1 MATVC
6 VTSLSLMDAGV
17 PIAKPIAGIAMGL
30 IKEKDKHAILSDI
43 LGDEDHLGDMDFK
56 VAGTKDGIT
65 ALQMDIKITSITK
78 EIMEKALSQ
87 ALEGRIKI
95 LEEMDKGISSSR
107 DQLNKNAPQ
116 ISILKINPSKIKDVI
131 GSGGKVIRSLTEETG
146 AKIDIEDDGTIK
158 VASSD
163 PESVKL
169 AVEKI
174 EDITA
179 EPEIGEIYSGRVVK
193 TMDFGAFVNFMGS
206 KDGLVHIS
214 ELSDRRVG
222 RTTDVVKVG
231 DKVKVKVVGFD
242 NRGKIKLS
250 MKELKQSNDKNFNRA

>member
-1 MATVC
+1 MIHHLYSYTQIY
-6 VTSLSLMDAGV
+6 LSLFEFV
-17 PIAKPIAGIAMGL
+17 L
-30 IKEKDKHAILSDI
+30 QN
-43 LGDEDHLGDMDFK
+43 DFK
-56 VAGTKDGIT
+56 HVLT
-65 ALQMDIKITSITK
+65 
-78 EIMEKALSQ
+78 
-87 ALEGRIKI
+87 
-95 LEEMDKGISSSR
+95 R

-193 TMDFGAFVNFMGS
+193 T
-206 KDGLVHIS
+206 
-214 ELSDRRVG
+214 
-222 RTTDVVKVG
+222 T
-231 DKVKVKVVGFD
+231 
-242 NRGKIKLS
+242 RG
-250 MKELKQSNDKNFNRA
+250 